1 MILKNIIIILII
13 SFTVFIAGC
22 TSDNTFSTKSFENE
36 NISFD
41 YPSTWNVTVIQ
52 NPPIPNI
59 NWLINIE
66 NPENPTVTVK
76 IAEIG
81 TPQNDSVLTPIKNDN
96 ITAPELGNNTT
107 YKNKRYIF
115 SKNDKFYA
123 VIVYGVETNS
133 ENDFKDYKARYDIIL
148 SNIHIK

>member
-36 NISFD
+36 NISFN

-52 NPPIPNI
+52 NPPILNI
-59 NWLINIE
+59 NWLISIE
-66 NPENPTVTVK
+66 NPEKNTVTVK

-81 TPQNDSVLTPIKNDN
+81 TPQSDSVLIPIKNDN
-96 ITAPELGNNTT
+96 MTAPELGDNNT
-107 YKNKRYIF
+107 YKNKRYTF
-115 SKNDKFYA
+115 FKNNKFYV
-123 VIVYGVETNS
+123 VIVYGIETDS
-133 ENDFKDYKARYDIIL
+133 ENDFKDYKAEYNIIL
-148 SNIHIK
+148 RSIHIK

>member
-41 YPSTWNVTVIQ
+41 YPNTWNVTVIQ

-66 NPENPTVTVK
+66 NPEKPTVTVK

-96 ITAPELGNNTT
+96 MTAPELGNNTT

-115 SKNDKFYA
+115 SKNDKFYV
-123 VIVYGVETNS
+123 VIVYGVESNS
-133 ENDFKDYKARYDIIL
+133 ENDFKDYKAQYDIIL